1 MPRGGISK
9 ARVREARDALVEQ
22 GRNPS
27 VEAVRVA
34 LGNTGSNSTISRY
47 LKELSGSALAPP
59 VSLLGKELST
69 LIGSVA
75 QRLVQDADA
84 RLAKERAALTTQ
96 QQAHCLERTHHLEH
110 LSRLKESVVQLTRL
124 LQEAEMRNQTL
135 HDQIHQQAQ
144 SAEGEHQRL
153 LQVARSQAHLLD
165 ERAEQI
171 RSLREGLHQ
180 AQATLV
186 MAQAEQQRE
195 RIESRIRHDRQV
207 QALQSKVN
215 DFKCRLSTQERTLLD
230 TQARTQT
237 LLQEHTALRER
248 LRHQL
253 LLVRQ
258 LRQDLRQRGVQLNQ
272 LQQMLERVIPAT
284 MG

>member
-1 MPRGGISK
+1 
-9 ARVREARDALVEQ
+9 
-22 GRNPS
+22 
-27 VEAVRVA
+27 
-34 LGNTGSNSTISRY
+34 
-47 LKELSGSALAPP
+47 
-59 VSLLGKELST
+59 
-69 LIGSVA
+69 
-75 QRLVQDADA
+75 
-84 RLAKERAALTTQ
+84 
-96 QQAHCLERTHHLEH
+96 
-110 LSRLKESVVQLTRL
+110 
-124 LQEAEMRNQTL
+124 
-135 HDQIHQQAQ
+135 
-144 SAEGEHQRL
+144 
-153 LQVARSQAHLLD
+153 
-165 ERAEQI
+165 
-171 RSLREGLHQ
+171 
-180 AQATLV
+180 